1 LASVC
6 TGVVYDFALV
16 FSIPIGKLVD
26 TCGTRMLFAGGACV
40 FSLVANL
47 TLLLA

>member
-1 LASVC
+1 MC

-16 FSIPIGKLVD
+16 FLIPIGKLIDV
-26 TCGTRMLFAGGACV
+26 CGKRMLFAGGACV
-40 FSLVANL
+40 FSLAANL